1 MVSINQHVTVIG
13 AGLAG
18 CEAAWQLANSG
29 IHVKLYEAKPAWRSP
44 AHNSED
50 FAELICSNSLRSI
63 EEGHASALLKEEMR
77 FLGSLIIEAA
87 LETRL
92 PAGKALAVDRKAFSK
107 YITEKIS
114 NHPNI
119 KIFRKEITSF
129 FEIERPV
136 IIATGPLTSES
147 LANALIKYL
156 KRRSPVDYLYF
167 YDAIAPIVEKNS
179 IDMNIA
185 FRASRYNVGT
195 QDEGD
200 YLNCPLDK
208 ETYYHFIDS
217 LLASD
222 RITERNF
229 DSIKCFEGC
238 MPIEEMASRHKDAL
252 RHGPMKPMGI
262 ENPRGGIRPYA
273 VVQLRQDNS
282 HATLFNMVGFQTR
295 MKYTEQNKVFRMI
308 PGLKNASFIRYGSMH
323 RNTYVNGP
331 ALLDHNFKVGWEDD
345 LYIIGQLSGVE
356 GYLESASTGTY
367 LGFVLSREINGK
379 KVAPLPAT
387 TAIGALINHVVE
399 SDIKDYQ
406 PMKINW
412 GIFPPLEEFPSTR
425 KGPKKDQRRNLLI
438 ERGRRDLQKWF
449 K

>member
-1 MVSINQHVTVIG
+1 
-13 AGLAG
+13 
-18 CEAAWQLANSG
+18 
-29 IHVKLYEAKPAWRSP
+29 
-44 AHNSED
+44 
-50 FAELICSNSLRSI
+50 
-63 EEGHASALLKEEMR
+63 
-77 FLGSLIIEAA
+77 
-87 LETRL
+87 
-92 PAGKALAVDRKAFSK
+92 
-107 YITEKIS
+107 
-114 NHPNI
+114 
-119 KIFRKEITSF
+119 
-129 FEIERPV
+129 
-136 IIATGPLTSES
+136 
-147 LANALIKYL
+147 
-156 KRRSPVDYLYF
+156 
-167 YDAIAPIVEKNS
+167 
-179 IDMNIA
+179 
-185 FRASRYNVGT
+185 
-195 QDEGD
+195 
-200 YLNCPLDK
+200 
-208 ETYYHFIDS
+208 
-217 LLASD
+217 
-222 RITERNF
+222 
-229 DSIKCFEGC
+229 

-412 GIFPPLEEFPSTR
+412 GIFPQRERVRKRIKDETSSLRGEEETFKS
-425 KGPKKDQRRNLLI
+425 GSSKKSLI
-438 ERGRRDLQKWF
+438 KTIKKVDIICDMG
-449 K
+449 